1 MRMLVKTRQW
11 CSTINTYDRANI
23 ELFWSSPSTLV
34 LSLFNGNQGRRS
46 REGRRRTTGRRSV
59 LLIGGGKSGET
70 ESNRDGNLVLLRRS
84 VIGEWRLSP
93 IDVERIFP
101 RTRTRQDRRPLS
113 TPAETFRHLP
123 NSNLHGKSFVLDGVD
138 PFSPGRDLVGLFVD
152 VRPMTS

>member
-1 MRMLVKTRQW
+1 M
-11 CSTINTYDRANI
+11 INTHNRASI
-23 ELFWSSPSTLV
+23 ELFRSSSGSLV
-34 LSLFNGNQGRRS
+34 VSLFDGNQGRRS
-46 REGRRRTTGRRSV
+46 RKGRRWTTGRRSV

-101 RTRTRQDRRPLS
+101 RTRTRQNRRPLS

-123 NSNLHGKSFVLDGVD
+123 NSNLHG
-138 PFSPGRDLVGLFVD
+138 
-152 VRPMTS
+152 